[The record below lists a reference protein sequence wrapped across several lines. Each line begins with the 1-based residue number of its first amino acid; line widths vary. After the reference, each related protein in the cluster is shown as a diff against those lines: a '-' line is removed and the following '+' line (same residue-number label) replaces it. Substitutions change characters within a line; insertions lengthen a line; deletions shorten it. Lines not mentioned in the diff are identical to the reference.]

1 LKVRIIPC
9 GIDLERFTPLDRQA
23 CLNRLGWAADRFHVL
38 FPSNAGN
45 PVKRPALA
53 GAAVA
58 AVNRLGVP
66 AEIHYL
72 RGVSNAEVPVWVNAS
87 DVLLLTSLHEGS
99 PTIVKEALACRLPV
113 VSVNV
118 GDVEE
123 QIRGVEGCHL
133 ASADAD
139 TLAARL
145 LAVHTRARRL
155 SPTAK
160 VQELSLERIA
170 LHVKRFYDELAAPVL
185 PAVLYESNER
195 RSPCGASSPAARP
208 DSVSERRE
216 HRLAITGE
224 GCDTPAHPRHGR
236 PLAVAGLW
244 QNR

>member
-1 LKVRIIPC
+1 MKVRIIPC

-58 AVNRLGVP
+58 AANRLGIP

-72 RGVSNAEVPVWVNAS
+72 RGVSNAEVPLWINAS

-99 PTIVKEALACRLPV
+99 PTIVKEALACHLPV

-133 ASADAD
+133 ASADPDA
-139 TLAARL
+139 LAARL
-145 LAVHTRARRL
+145 LAVHARARRL
-155 SPTAK
+155 SPAAK
-160 VQELSLERIA
+160 IQELSLERIA
-170 LHVKRFYDELAAPVL
+170 LRVKRFYDELAAPVL
-185 PAVLYESNER
+185 PAVLDESNEG
-195 RSPCGASSPAARP
+195 RSHCGAIGPAGP
-208 DSVSERRE
+208 S
-216 HRLAITGE
+216 
-224 GCDTPAHPRHGR
+224 
-236 PLAVAGLW
+236 GLS
-244 QNR
+244 Q